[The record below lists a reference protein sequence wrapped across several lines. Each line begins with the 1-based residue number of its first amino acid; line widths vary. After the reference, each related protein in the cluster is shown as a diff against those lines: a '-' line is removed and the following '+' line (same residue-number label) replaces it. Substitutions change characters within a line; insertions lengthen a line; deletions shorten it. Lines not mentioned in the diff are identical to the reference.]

1 MSDTDLSGRIRQ
13 RREQLGLSQEEL
25 AARMGYR
32 SKSSITKLEKGINDL
47 PRAKLEELAA
57 ALDTTP
63 AWLMGLVD
71 LPCPP
76 PGFEPLPEMVRVPL
90 VGSIACGTPITAEQN
105 IECYI
110 GVPAAWHADFAL
122 TCHGSSMA
130 PTICDGD
137 IVCIRRQPEVEQG
150 EIAAVRIGE
159 EATLKHFHRQGDAVI
174 LLADNAAVCP
184 PMIYAGSQLEEIQI
198 EGRAVHAVQGL
209 GHDHGLRRVRNID
222 GKLVGIGPR
231 HPLKIPHRLVG
242 QIGVVFLPA
251 VTHAGQ
257 EVVLGQLTLQPE
269 QLVFRRADEDVVVEQ
284 GTARID
290 RTAVFVTHL
299 HIGGGEILEQRLPT
313 TLAPGKLGIQAFS
326 GADPVASCHTRS
338 RKREHVPAYSLQV
351 MTLANPRRTPLRA
364 TVSQNIHHYDYL
376 FLRL

>member
-1 MSDTDLSGRIRQ
+1 MSDTDLSSRIRQ
-13 RREQLGLSQEEL
+13 RREQLGLSQDEL

-71 LPCPP
+71 LPFPP

-159 EATLKHFHRQGDAVI
+159 EATLKHFHRQGETVM
-174 LLADNAAVCP
+174 LLADNTAVCP
-184 PMIYAGSQLEEIQI
+184 PMVFAGPQLEEIQI
-198 EGRAVHAVQGL
+198 EGRAVGFCRGL
-209 GHDHGLRRVRNID
+209 
-222 GKLVGIGPR
+222 
-231 HPLKIPHRLVG
+231 
-242 QIGVVFLPA
+242 
-251 VTHAGQ
+251 
-257 EVVLGQLTLQPE
+257 
-269 QLVFRRADEDVVVEQ
+269 
-284 GTARID
+284 
-290 RTAVFVTHL
+290 
-299 HIGGGEILEQRLPT
+299 
-313 TLAPGKLGIQAFS
+313 
-326 GADPVASCHTRS
+326 
-338 RKREHVPAYSLQV
+338 
-351 MTLANPRRTPLRA
+351 
-364 TVSQNIHHYDYL
+364 
-376 FLRL
+376 

>member
-1 MSDTDLSGRIRQ
+1 MSDTDLSSRIRQ
-13 RREQLGLSQEEL
+13 RREQLSLSQEEL

-32 SKSSITKLEKGINDL
+32 SRSSITKLEKGINDL

-63 AWLMGLVD
+63 AWLMGLAD

-76 PGFEPLPEMVRVPL
+76 TGFEPLPEMARVPL

-159 EATLKHFHRQGDAVI
+159 EATLKHFHRQGETVM
-174 LLADNAAVCP
+174 LLADNTAVCP
-184 PMIYAGSQLEEIQI
+184 PMVFAGPQLEEIQI
-198 EGRAVHAVQGL
+198 EGRAVGFCRGL
-209 GHDHGLRRVRNID
+209 
-222 GKLVGIGPR
+222 
-231 HPLKIPHRLVG
+231 
-242 QIGVVFLPA
+242 
-251 VTHAGQ
+251 
-257 EVVLGQLTLQPE
+257 
-269 QLVFRRADEDVVVEQ
+269 
-284 GTARID
+284 
-290 RTAVFVTHL
+290 
-299 HIGGGEILEQRLPT
+299 
-313 TLAPGKLGIQAFS
+313 
-326 GADPVASCHTRS
+326 
-338 RKREHVPAYSLQV
+338 
-351 MTLANPRRTPLRA
+351 
-364 TVSQNIHHYDYL
+364 
-376 FLRL
+376 

>member
-1 MSDTDLSGRIRQ
+1 MSDIDLSSRIRQ

-71 LPCPP
+71 LLCPP
-76 PGFEPLPEMVRVPL
+76 PGFEPLPEMARVPL

-159 EATLKHFHRQGDAVI
+159 EATLKHFHRQGETVM
-174 LLADNAAVCP
+174 LLADNTAVCP
-184 PMIYAGSQLEEIQI
+184 PMVFAGPQLEEIQI
-198 EGRAVHAVQGL
+198 EGRAVGFCRGL
-209 GHDHGLRRVRNID
+209 
-222 GKLVGIGPR
+222 
-231 HPLKIPHRLVG
+231 
-242 QIGVVFLPA
+242 
-251 VTHAGQ
+251 
-257 EVVLGQLTLQPE
+257 
-269 QLVFRRADEDVVVEQ
+269 
-284 GTARID
+284 
-290 RTAVFVTHL
+290 
-299 HIGGGEILEQRLPT
+299 
-313 TLAPGKLGIQAFS
+313 
-326 GADPVASCHTRS
+326 
-338 RKREHVPAYSLQV
+338 
-351 MTLANPRRTPLRA
+351 
-364 TVSQNIHHYDYL
+364 
-376 FLRL
+376 

>member
-1 MSDTDLSGRIRQ
+1 MSDTDLSSRIRQ

-57 ALDTTP
+57 ALNTTP

-71 LPCPP
+71 LPSPP

-159 EATLKHFHRQGDAVI
+159 EATLKHFHRQGETVM
-174 LLADNAAVCP
+174 LLADNTAVCP
-184 PMIYAGSQLEEIQI
+184 PMVFAGPQLEEIQI
-198 EGRAVHAVQGL
+198 EGRAVGFCRGL
-209 GHDHGLRRVRNID
+209 
-222 GKLVGIGPR
+222 
-231 HPLKIPHRLVG
+231 
-242 QIGVVFLPA
+242 
-251 VTHAGQ
+251 
-257 EVVLGQLTLQPE
+257 
-269 QLVFRRADEDVVVEQ
+269 
-284 GTARID
+284 
-290 RTAVFVTHL
+290 
-299 HIGGGEILEQRLPT
+299 
-313 TLAPGKLGIQAFS
+313 
-326 GADPVASCHTRS
+326 
-338 RKREHVPAYSLQV
+338 
-351 MTLANPRRTPLRA
+351 
-364 TVSQNIHHYDYL
+364 
-376 FLRL
+376 

>member
-1 MSDTDLSGRIRQ
+1 MSDTDLSSRIRQ
-13 RREQLGLSQEEL
+13 RREQLSLSQEEL

-63 AWLMGLVD
+63 AWLMGLAD

-76 PGFEPLPEMVRVPL
+76 LGFEPLPEMARVPL

-159 EATLKHFHRQGDAVI
+159 EATLKHFHRQGETVM
-174 LLADNAAVCP
+174 LLADNTAVCP
-184 PMIYAGSQLEEIQI
+184 PMVFAGPQLEEIQI
-198 EGRAVHAVQGL
+198 EGRAVGFCRGL
-209 GHDHGLRRVRNID
+209 
-222 GKLVGIGPR
+222 
-231 HPLKIPHRLVG
+231 
-242 QIGVVFLPA
+242 
-251 VTHAGQ
+251 
-257 EVVLGQLTLQPE
+257 
-269 QLVFRRADEDVVVEQ
+269 
-284 GTARID
+284 
-290 RTAVFVTHL
+290 
-299 HIGGGEILEQRLPT
+299 
-313 TLAPGKLGIQAFS
+313 
-326 GADPVASCHTRS
+326 
-338 RKREHVPAYSLQV
+338 
-351 MTLANPRRTPLRA
+351 
-364 TVSQNIHHYDYL
+364 
-376 FLRL
+376 

>member
-1 MSDTDLSGRIRQ
+1 MSDTDLSSRIRQ

-71 LPCPP
+71 LPFPP

-122 TCHGSSMA
+122 PCHGSSMA

-159 EATLKHFHRQGDAVI
+159 EATLKHFHRQGETVM
-174 LLADNAAVCP
+174 LLADNTAVCP
-184 PMIYAGSQLEEIQI
+184 PMVFAGPQLEEIQI
-198 EGRAVHAVQGL
+198 EGRAVGFCRGL
-209 GHDHGLRRVRNID
+209 
-222 GKLVGIGPR
+222 
-231 HPLKIPHRLVG
+231 
-242 QIGVVFLPA
+242 
-251 VTHAGQ
+251 
-257 EVVLGQLTLQPE
+257 
-269 QLVFRRADEDVVVEQ
+269 
-284 GTARID
+284 
-290 RTAVFVTHL
+290 
-299 HIGGGEILEQRLPT
+299 
-313 TLAPGKLGIQAFS
+313 
-326 GADPVASCHTRS
+326 
-338 RKREHVPAYSLQV
+338 
-351 MTLANPRRTPLRA
+351 
-364 TVSQNIHHYDYL
+364 
-376 FLRL
+376 

>member
-1 MSDTDLSGRIRQ
+1 MSDTDLSSRIRQ

-71 LPCPP
+71 LPFPP
-76 PGFEPLPEMVRVPL
+76 PGFEPLPQMVRVPL

-159 EATLKHFHRQGDAVI
+159 EATLKHFHRQGETVM
-174 LLADNAAVCP
+174 LLADNTAVCP
-184 PMIYAGSQLEEIQI
+184 PMVFAGPQLEEIQI
-198 EGRAVHAVQGL
+198 EGRAVGFCRGL
-209 GHDHGLRRVRNID
+209 
-222 GKLVGIGPR
+222 
-231 HPLKIPHRLVG
+231 
-242 QIGVVFLPA
+242 
-251 VTHAGQ
+251 
-257 EVVLGQLTLQPE
+257 
-269 QLVFRRADEDVVVEQ
+269 
-284 GTARID
+284 
-290 RTAVFVTHL
+290 
-299 HIGGGEILEQRLPT
+299 
-313 TLAPGKLGIQAFS
+313 
-326 GADPVASCHTRS
+326 
-338 RKREHVPAYSLQV
+338 
-351 MTLANPRRTPLRA
+351 
-364 TVSQNIHHYDYL
+364 
-376 FLRL
+376 

>member
-1 MSDTDLSGRIRQ
+1 MSDTDLSSRIRQ

-57 ALDTTP
+57 ALNTTP

-71 LPCPP
+71 LPFPP

-122 TCHGSSMA
+122 TCHGNSMA

-159 EATLKHFHRQGDAVI
+159 EATLKHFHRQGETVM
-174 LLADNAAVCP
+174 LLADNTAVCP
-184 PMIYAGSQLEEIQI
+184 PMVFAGPQLEEIQI
-198 EGRAVHAVQGL
+198 EGRAVGFCRGL
-209 GHDHGLRRVRNID
+209 
-222 GKLVGIGPR
+222 
-231 HPLKIPHRLVG
+231 
-242 QIGVVFLPA
+242 
-251 VTHAGQ
+251 
-257 EVVLGQLTLQPE
+257 
-269 QLVFRRADEDVVVEQ
+269 
-284 GTARID
+284 
-290 RTAVFVTHL
+290 
-299 HIGGGEILEQRLPT
+299 
-313 TLAPGKLGIQAFS
+313 
-326 GADPVASCHTRS
+326 
-338 RKREHVPAYSLQV
+338 
-351 MTLANPRRTPLRA
+351 
-364 TVSQNIHHYDYL
+364 
-376 FLRL
+376 